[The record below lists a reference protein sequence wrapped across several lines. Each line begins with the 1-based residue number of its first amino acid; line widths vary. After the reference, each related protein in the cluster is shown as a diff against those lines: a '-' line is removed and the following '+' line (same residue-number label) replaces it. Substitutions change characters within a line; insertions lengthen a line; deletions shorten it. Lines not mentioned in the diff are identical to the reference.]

1 MTVGEM
7 ARFFNDQKQIG
18 CDLTVVELR
27 NWKRAMWWDETG
39 LTWVNPSPNMRNPT
53 QALLYTAIGTLE
65 GSNISVG
72 RGTDQPFE
80 VFGAPWIDG
89 QKLARALNGAEMPG
103 LRFVPIEFTPSSS
116 KFKDKVCKGVYII
129 VTDRTIVEPARAS
142 VIIAWNL
149 RNLFGDAFEIQ
160 KISKLLANAQ
170 TLKAIQEVEDP
181 QEIPGMW
188 KEGLDEFKKAR
199 EKYLIYK

>member
-1 MTVGEM
+1 
-7 ARFFNDQKQIG
+7 
-18 CDLTVVELR
+18 LSVVELR
-27 NWKRAMWWDETG
+27 NWRRAMWWDETG

-53 QALLYTAIGTLE
+53 QALLYTAVGTLE

-89 QKLARALNGAEMPG
+89 QKLAKALNGAEMPG
-103 LRFVPIEFTPSSS
+103 LRFVPIEFTPVSS
-116 KFKDKVCKGVYII
+116 KFKDQVCKGVYIM
-129 VTDRTIVEPARAS
+129 VTDRTMVEPAKAS
-142 VIIAWNL
+142 VIIAWHL

-160 KISKLLANAQ
+160 KISRLLANAE
-170 TLKAIQEVEDP
+170 TLKAIQEVDDP
-181 QEIPGMW
+181 RKIPAMW
-188 KEGLDEFKKAR
+188 EAGLAEFKQAR